1 MSDTAIL
8 GIGTFASKLLVFL
21 LMPFYT
27 EYLSPGE
34 YGTANLISQTANLLI
49 PLACAGICDGLF
61 RFTLDSSEDKPSVLK
76 TGITVLGIATAFFLA
91 LSPIL
96 FFIDYFD
103 GYAWLIVLYV
113 LAANIHSAFAQYI
126 RANDRPKLF
135 ALQGIINTSLV
146 IIFNLIFLLGFDMG
160 VTGYVL
166 SVVVADTLVS
176 IFLFAVAKL
185 HRDIAKG
192 KFKRELMSR
201 MVKYSVPMIPTT
213 IFWWITNVSD
223 RFIITWI
230 CGDAVNGLY
239 SASATIPTIITL
251 VGGIFYEAWQF
262 SAVKDA
268 EQKTKSDFFGQIF
281 SYYSSL
287 LFAAGAAIVLFCR
300 IFVVILMAEEYSEA
314 WQFIPTLT
322 MASLFSA
329 LTTFMGSA
337 YLVKKKSMMSFL
349 TSMAGAVTNIILNVL
364 MIPVMGAQGAAVA
377 TVISYVT
384 VFIIRTVTAQKYI
397 RFKINYI
404 LLMINTILLTAQCAV
419 TVAAPAYWWLWSGIL
434 AAALLVINLKPLIG
448 CVIGILR
455 QVLVKK
461 AK

>member
-61 RFTLDSSEDKPSVLK
+61 RFTLDSEEDKTSVLK
-76 TGITVLGIATAFFLA
+76 TGVSVLGIATAIFIA

-126 RANDRPKLF
+126 RACDRPKLF

-146 IIFNLIFLLGFDMG
+146 IAFNLIFLLVFDMG

-166 SVVVADTLVS
+166 SVVVADTFVS
-176 IFLFAVAKL
+176 ILLFIVAKL
-185 HRDIAKG
+185 HRDLALG
-192 KFKRELMSR
+192 KFKRELMGR
-201 MVKYSVPMIPTT
+201 MVRYSVPMIPTT
-213 IFWWITNVSD
+213 VFWWITNVSD
-223 RFIITWI
+223 RFIVTWL

-251 VGGIFYEAWQF
+251 LCGIFYEAWQF

-268 EQKTKSDFFGQIF
+268 EQKTKSDFFEKVF

-287 LFAAGAAIVLFCR
+287 MVVAGAGIILFCR
-300 IFVVILMAEEYSEA
+300 VFVAILMADEYSSA

-322 MASLFSA
+322 MAAIFSS

-337 YLVKKKSMMSFL
+337 YLVKKKSVMSFL
-349 TSMAGAVTNIILNVL
+349 TSMAGAVINIILNFL
-364 MIPVMGAQGAAVA
+364 MIPVIGAQGAAVA
-377 TVISYVT
+377 TVISYVA
-384 VFIIRTVTAQKYI
+384 VFVIRTVTAQKYI

-404 LLMINTILLTAQCAV
+404 LLMINTIILIAQCAV
-419 TVAAPAYWWLWSGIL
+419 TIAAPVYWWLWSGALTVLLL
-434 AAALLVINLKPLIG
+434 AVNAKTLIDCLVG
-448 CVIGILR
+448 ALR
-455 QVLVKK
+455 QVLKK
-461 AK
+461 

>member
-76 TGITVLGIATAFFLA
+76 TGITVLGIATAIFIA

-103 GYAWLIVLYV
+103 GYAWLIVIYV

-176 IFLFAVAKL
+176 VFLFIVAKL
-185 HRDIAKG
+185 HRDFAKG
-192 KFKRELMSR
+192 KFKSELMSR

-213 IFWWITNVSD
+213 VFWWITNVSD

-230 CGDAVNGLY
+230 CGEAVNGLY

-329 LTTFMGSA
+329 LTTFIGSA
-337 YLVKKKSMMSFL
+337 YLVKKKSVMSFL
-349 TSMAGAVTNIILNVL
+349 TSMAGAVINLILNIL
-364 MIPVMGAQGAAVA
+364 MIPVMGAQGAAIA
-377 TVISYVT
+377 TVISYV
-384 VFIIRTVTAQKYI
+384 VVLAIRTVTAQKYI

-404 LLMINTILLTAQCAV
+404 LLMVNSILLVAQCAV
-419 TVAAPAYWWLWSGIL
+419 TIAAPAHWWLWSGIL
-434 AAALLVINLKPLIG
+434 VLAIIAVNAKSLLE
-448 CVIGILR
+448 CVVGILR
-455 QVLVKK
+455 QLFRKR